1 MEGAKMSILDSL
13 KGERRQEFEDFAS
26 RYDQG
31 EPWEGISDDEAVSR
45 HDELASEL
53 SQDEYET
60 SARESF
66 ERLRPEQR
74 KELGRALRQQVRQ
87 RNVRAPELDDDDEK
101 LADSGM
107 LAKLTSQLH
116 GQSPG
121 LVGQLLGGGGMKGNP
136 LVKGALG
143 GIAATAAKRFMG
155 K

>member
-1 MEGAKMSILDSL
+1 MGILESL
-13 KGERRQEFEDFAS
+13 KGERRQEFEDFAN

-45 HDELASEL
+45 HDELASQL
-53 SQDEYET
+53 SQDEYEA

-66 ERLRPEQR
+66 ERLQPEQR
-74 KELGRALRQQVRQ
+74 KELGRELRQQARE
-87 RNVRAPELDDDDEK
+87 RNVSAPEVDDDDDEK

-121 LVGQLLGGGGMKGNP
+121 LVGQLLGSGGMRGNP

-143 GIAATAAKRFMG
+143 GIAAMAAKRFMG

>member
-1 MEGAKMSILDSL
+1 MSILESL
-13 KGERRQEFEDFAS
+13 KSGERKQEFEDFVS
-26 RYDQG
+26 RYDKG
-31 EPWEGISDDEAVSR
+31 EPREGISDDEAVNR
-45 HDELASEL
+45 HDELASQL
-53 SQDEYET
+53 SQEEYEE

-66 ERLRPEQR
+66 ERLKPEQR
-74 KELGRALRQQVRQ
+74 KQLGRELRQQARQ
-87 RNVRAPELDDDDEK
+87 RNVRAPEVDDDDDEK

>member
-1 MEGAKMSILDSL
+1 MSILESL
-13 KGERRQEFEDFAS
+13 KTGGERRQEFEDFVS

-45 HDELASEL
+45 HDELASQL
-53 SQDEYET
+53 SQDEYEQ

-66 ERLRPEQR
+66 ERLSPQQR
-74 KELGRALRQQVRQ
+74 KQVGRELRQQARQ
-87 RNVRAPELDDDDEK
+87 QNVRAPEVDDDDDEK

-107 LAKLTSQLH
+107 LAKLTSRLQ
-116 GQSPG
+116 GQAPG

>member
-1 MEGAKMSILDSL
+1 MSIFESL
-13 KGERRQEFEDFAS
+13 KSGGGRRDEVEDFVS

-53 SQDEYET
+53 SEDEYEEV
-60 SARESF
+60 ARESF
-66 ERLRPEQR
+66 ERLSPQQR
-74 KELGRALRQQVRQ
+74 KQLGRELRQQARQ
-87 RNVRAPELDDDDEK
+87 RRVRAPEVDDDDDEK
-101 LADSGM
+101 LADAGM
-107 LAKLTSQLH
+107 LAKLTSRVH
-116 GQSPG
+116 GQAPG

>member
-1 MEGAKMSILDSL
+1 MSIFDAL
-13 KGERRQEFEDFAS
+13 KSGERRDEFEDFVN

-31 EPWEGISDDEAVSR
+31 EPWEGISDDEARSR
-45 HDELASEL
+45 HDELAAQL
-53 SQDEYET
+53 SPDEYEQ

-66 ERLRPEQR
+66 ERLKPEQR
-74 KELGRALRQQVRQ
+74 KQLARELKQQARQK
-87 RNVRAPELDDDDEK
+87 NVRAPELDDDDEK

-116 GQSPG
+116 AQAPG
-121 LVGQLLGGGGMKGNP
+121 LVGQLLGGGGTKGNP

-143 GIAATAAKRFMG
+143 GIAAMAAKRVLG

>member
-1 MEGAKMSILDSL
+1 MSMLESL
-13 KGERRQEFEDFAS
+13 KSGGERRHEFEDFVS
-26 RYDQG
+26 RYDEG

-45 HDELASEL
+45 HDEVASQL
-53 SQDEYET
+53 SEEEYEQ

-66 ERLRPEQR
+66 ERLQPEQR
-74 KELGRALRQQVRQ
+74 KQLGRELRQQARRQ
-87 RNVRAPELDDDDEK
+87 NVRTPEVDDDDDEK

-107 LAKLTSQLH
+107 LAKLTSRLH
-116 GQSPG
+116 GQAPG

-143 GIAATAAKRFMG
+143 GIAATAAKRFMS

>member
-1 MEGAKMSILDSL
+1 MSMLENL
-13 KGERRQEFEDFAS
+13 KSGGERRQEFEDFVS
-26 RYDQG
+26 RYDEG
-31 EPWEGISDDEAVSR
+31 EPWEGISDEEALSR
-45 HDELASEL
+45 HDEVASQL
-53 SQDEYET
+53 SQHEYEE

-66 ERLRPEQR
+66 ARLSPQQR
-74 KELGRALRQQVRQ
+74 KQVGQELRQQARR
-87 RNVRAPELDDDDEK
+87 RNVSAPEVDDDDDEK

-107 LAKLTSQLH
+107 LAKLTSRLH
-116 GQSPG
+116 GQAPG